1 MGTFGGLGDLFH
13 SVGKF
18 FGFVPGSTVV
28 HGTREPTGTSAVPFH
43 TTAPG
48 TTPSGGGGRD
58 TDGTLTPIPSTGPS
72 PFGSPPAEA
81 EAFVATTDSGANAA
95 LGAWDDPTPD
105 DLLGGYDAQV
115 PEVPEVTEVAGPDS
129 GFPGGR
135 DGDGGRIEWH
145 GPGRDVVDVAGPDPG
160 RDTTLD
166 GSVFQRETHP
176 FQHDTGTGTGSDDG
190 GGQTAAS
197 SEADDPPMFSAADDE
212 DASGGG
218 HEAHYRSGAEEHTD
232 QQDWHDHTDTTG

>member
-1 MGTFGGLGDLFH
+1 MGLGGLGDFFH
-13 SVGKF
+13 SVGKM

-48 TTPSGGGGRD
+48 SSPSGGGTPD

-72 PFGSPPAEA
+72 PFGSPSA

-95 LGAWDDPTPD
+95 LGAEPSAPTGDRDDPTPD
-105 DLLGGYDAQV
+105 HLLGGYDAR
-115 PEVPEVTEVAGPDS
+115 VPEVTEVAGPDS
-129 GFPGGR
+129 RFPDGR
-135 DGDGGRIEWH
+135 DGDGGRIDWH
-145 GPGRDVVDVAGPDPG
+145 GPGRDVVEVAGPDPG
-160 RDTTLD
+160 R
-166 GSVFQRETHP
+166 
-176 FQHDTGTGTGSDDG
+176 GTGTGSDDG
-190 GGQTAAS
+190 GGHTAAS
-197 SEADDPPMFSAADDE
+197 SEADDPPLFAAPDHE

-218 HEAHYRSGAEEHTD
+218 HEAQFRSSAGEHTD